1 MFLQQDALAL
11 LYTLTRISV
20 SWLLSLLLCLV
31 VCGRMSQDVI
41 YLSQQSV
48 PNLVVNCRSW
58 FSRNT
63 RGARLLLIL
72 FMFLTIPVTLLPSIL
87 MRFYG
92 VRLEAGLDPGTH
104 RLQDYTANNLT
115 FDTTSNALRINP
127 QIGSNKI
134 TANVA
139 WEPVDL
145 NSIITFGGRPWTLV
159 YSSSDTSFS
168 ELTFNQTF
176 VNKTGMLLVNGSY
189 SAASNDLNL
198 QSFQFVKDM
207 VATYFTPDISYRNT
221 TAYNTNIDFIPH
233 TPTGLT
239 TPSSL
244 TTWATL
250 MDQNGTAILETGIVG
265 FRSMRAGR
273 IGFNC
278 SVAQT
283 MFVEGDP
290 SLCFDNWVEG
300 NPSVRGGGLYIN
312 RTGSVQT
319 MGAILTEDLHGM
331 WHQMSVKTVRS
342 FYRVNVDPRLW
353 KERTVLLGKSIVSDA
368 SATAIFGSS
377 QQARLPL
384 DFQLGSTP
392 VTVDD
397 EVLAH
402 LLYLVGSADAVQVGS
417 YGIGRSFSIVALV
430 IWGFMVIVLPVAV
443 YILVILYFK
452 DLAIA
457 MNHCWDAVMSSVTLG
472 RNLQGKPVKV
482 SLHPMPHGQAGVL
495 INQSALR
502 AVDEGDGLE
511 DLAHL
516 NSTQYR

>member
-48 PNLVVNCRSW
+48 PNLIINCRSW
-58 FSRNT
+58 FARNT
-63 RGARLLLIL
+63 GGARSLLIL
-72 FMFLTIPVTLLPSIL
+72 FMLLSIPVTLLPSIL
-87 MRFYG
+87 TRFHG
-92 VRLEAGLDPGTH
+92 VQLEPGLDPGAH

-115 FDTTSNALRINP
+115 FDSTSSTLSINP

-134 TANVA
+134 TANVL
-139 WEPVDL
+139 WEPVELD
-145 NSIITFGGRPWTLV
+145 SIITFPGRPWSLV
-159 YSSSDTSFS
+159 YNSGNNFFS
-168 ELTFNQTF
+168 ALQFNQTF
-176 VNKTGMLLVNGSY
+176 VNRTGMLLVNGSY
-189 SAASNDLNL
+189 APATDNLNL
-198 QSFQFVKDM
+198 QSFQFVKDL
-207 VATYFTPDISYRNT
+207 VATYFTPDVSYHNT

-244 TTWATL
+244 TTWAAL

-265 FRSMRAGR
+265 FRSMRSGL

-278 SVAQT
+278 SVAQD

-300 NPSVRGGGLYIN
+300 NPSVNGGGMYMN

-319 MGAILTEDLHGM
+319 SGAILTEIIYGM
-331 WHQMSVKTVRS
+331 WHQMSVKTVKS
-342 FYRVNVDPRLW
+342 
-353 KERTVLLGKSIVSDA
+353 TVLLGKSIVSDS
-368 SATAIFGSS
+368 SATAIYGSG
-377 QQARLPL
+377 QEARPPL

-392 VTVDD
+392 VAVDD
-397 EVLAH
+397 DVLAH
-402 LLYLVGSADAVQVGS
+402 LLFLVGSGDVVQVGS
-417 YGIGRSFSIVALV
+417 YGIGRTFSAATLV
-430 IWGFMVIVLPVAV
+430 IWGLMIIALPIAIYIVVVLF
-443 YILVILYFK
+443 FK
-452 DLAIA
+452 ELAIA
-457 MNHCWDAVMSSVTLG
+457 MNHCWDAVMSSATFG
-472 RNLQGKPVKV
+472 RNFQGGPLKV
-482 SLHPMPHGQAGVL
+482 SLHPTPDGRAGVL
-495 INQSALR
+495 INHSALR

-516 NSTQYR
+516 NSPQYR

>member
-48 PNLVVNCRSW
+48 PNLIVNCRSW
-58 FSRNT
+58 FTRNT
-63 RGARLLLIL
+63 SGARFLLIL
-72 FMFLTIPVTLLPSIL
+72 FMLLSIPATLLPSIL
-87 MRFYG
+87 TRFHG
-92 VRLEAGLDPGTH
+92 VRLEPGLDPGTH

-115 FDTTSNALRINP
+115 FDSISSTLSINP

-134 TANVA
+134 TANVL

-145 NSIITFGGRPWTLV
+145 DSIITFPSRPWSLV
-159 YSSSDTSFS
+159 YNSGNNFFS
-168 ELTFNQTF
+168 TLQFNQTF
-176 VNKTGMLLVNGSY
+176 VNKTGMLLVNGTY
-189 SAASNDLNL
+189 EPATDNLNL

-207 VATYFTPDISYRNT
+207 VATYFTPGVSYHNT

-244 TTWATL
+244 TTWAAL

-265 FRSMRAGR
+265 FRSMRSGR

-278 SVAQT
+278 SVAQD

-300 NPSVRGGGLYIN
+300 NPSVNGGGMYIN

-319 MGAILTEDLHGM
+319 SGAILTEVIFGM
-331 WHQMSVKTVRS
+331 WHQMSVKTVKS
-342 FYRVNVDPRLW
+342 YYRVQVDPRLW
-353 KERTVLLGKSIVSDA
+353 KERTALLGKSILSDS
-368 SATAIFGSS
+368 SATAIYGSG
-377 QQARLPL
+377 QQARPPL
-384 DFQLGSTP
+384 NFQLGSTP
-392 VTVDD
+392 VAVDD

-402 LLYLVGSADAVQVGS
+402 LLFLVGSGDVVQVGS
-417 YGIGRSFSIVALV
+417 YGIGRTFSVATLV
-430 IWGFMVIVLPVAV
+430 IWGLMIIVLPIAV
-443 YILVILYFK
+443 YIIVLLFFK

-457 MNHCWDAVMSSVTLG
+457 MNHCWDAVMSSATFG
-472 RNLQGKPVKV
+472 RNFQGKSVKV
-482 SLHPMPHGQAGVL
+482 SLHPTPDGRAGVL

-511 DLAHL
+511 DLVHL